1 MSENSERYSYNY
13 LNDLIIATDE
23 TVRRSAKIT
32 SLETFNST
40 EAHNSDCEDSIV
52 KEARRRHIE
61 KLNHYDLQW
70 WDKLPL

>member
-40 EAHNSDCEDSIV
+40 EAHNSDCEDIV